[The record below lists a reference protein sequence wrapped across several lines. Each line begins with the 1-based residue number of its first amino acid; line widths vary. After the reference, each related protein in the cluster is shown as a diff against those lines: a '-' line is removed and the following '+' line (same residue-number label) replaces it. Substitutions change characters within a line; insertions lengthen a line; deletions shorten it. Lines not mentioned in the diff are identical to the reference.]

1 MEQGRTS
8 PGGPCSLQIQDRDK
22 FTACH
27 QQYPCVFPLQT
38 GSAASWPEQG
48 CHAKDNQR
56 AFEDFPGREG
66 EGGGG
71 KTSSLSAP
79 WGRGCLVAGL
89 GGSASSILG
98 KEGSLVPCDGNLG
111 SASEFLLFNNKW
123 MRAAWA
129 CQTNSLHKNSTV
141 GTRSICP
148 PSALRENVP
157 TGRAAWEGGPACRSH
172 ECLVRIRVPA
182 FADRSRSRSCGAA
195 VLEAASQGGG
205 GRAFVG

>member
-1 MEQGRTS
+1 MLKTIKGPVRISQAERVREEVGR
-8 PGGPCSLQIQDRDK
+8 PHHSL
-22 FTACH
+22 
-27 QQYPCVFPLQT
+27 LL
-38 GSAASWPEQG
+38 
-48 CHAKDNQR
+48 
-56 AFEDFPGREG
+56 G
-66 EGGGG
+66 EGAVLLRGG
-71 KTSSLSAP
+71 
-79 WGRGCLVAGL
+79 

-141 GTRSICP
+141 GMRSIYP